1 MENKAKKVITD
12 KTELIDFI
20 LLSIHNSKLSWVS
33 DDFFDI
39 TFGKGITWDYKT
51 MDAVR
56 PIIKY
61 YTEDSF
67 HQSKKR
73 GIQLNE
79 KGLELIHVYGSYR
92 NLIKAQKNKTALS
105 VINKYAIP
113 VTIFLTILSTWQKCE
128 SDKKDDTIIK
138 MQERIHSIEDS
149 LSNSA
154 KLKSLK

>member
-79 KGLELIHVYGSYR
+79 KGY
-92 NLIKAQKNKTALS
+92 ALADE
-105 VINKYAIP
+105 IIRKY
-113 VTIFLTILSTWQKCE
+113 F
-128 SDKKDDTIIK
+128 
-138 MQERIHSIEDS
+138 
-149 LSNSA
+149 
-154 KLKSLK
+154 